1 MKTLLIK
8 LCVLSVKNA
17 TQVMELIS
25 SLLGL
30 FLFSVAVGAGL
41 TFGSLV
47 AFLYV
52 IYGG

>member
-1 MKTLLIK
+1 MKALLIK
-8 LCVLSVKNA
+8 LCGLSVKNA
-17 TQVMELIS
+17 TQIMELIS
-25 SLLGL
+25 SLLCW
-30 FLFSVAVGAGL
+30 FLCSVAVGAGL